1 VKPDMSGLRHV
12 ETDRL
17 REWLREAREGETTA
31 ALMLAVA
38 YDKGIGPRE
47 LASWYDRP
55 VEAVEET
62 IESIDSPEYVAE
74 IARLEGVDVEAVAEE
89 SNLTVESVER
99 WFAELADRPV
109 SEAAT
114 VIRGYAEGGVEPL
127 VTGDASTVFH
137 LDHDAMT
144 ERGWSL
150 DDPDL
155 FEKAADSDLGLP
167 EYGRFL
173 VEPGESILEAA
184 ERGGRS
190 WPYACRGG
198 ACSNCAV
205 IVVDGDVAMPG
216 QSILSDAQIRETNAR
231 LSCVGVPV
239 TDEVRIV
246 TGVGDL
252 DEFADLRLPS
262 PASDRGAA
270 GSASD

>member
-1 VKPDMSGLRHV
+1 MSGLRHV

-17 REWLREAREGETTA
+17 REWLREVREGRTTA

-38 YDKGIGPRE
+38 YDRGIGPRE

-62 IESIDSPEYVAE
+62 IGAIDSPEYVAE
-74 IARLEGVDVEAVAEE
+74 IARLEGVDVEAVAAE

-109 SEAAT
+109 AEAAN

-137 LDHDAMT
+137 LDYDAMT
-144 ERGWSL
+144 ELGWSL
-150 DDPDL
+150 GDPDL
-155 FEKAADSDLGLP
+155 FEKAAESDLGLP

-173 VEPGESILEAA
+173 VEPDESILEAA

-216 QSILSDAQIRETNAR
+216 QSVLSDEQIRETNAR

-246 TGVGDL
+246 SGVGDL

-262 PASDRGAA
+262 PASDRGGA

>member
-1 VKPDMSGLRHV
+1 MTGLDHV
-12 ETDRL
+12 DTERL
-17 REWLREAREGETTA
+17 REWLGEVSEGEATA

-38 YDKGIGPRE
+38 YDKGIGTGE
-47 LASWYDRP
+47 LASWYGRST
-55 VEAVEET
+55 ESVEET
-62 IESIDSPEYVAE
+62 IAALDSPGYVAE
-74 IARLEGVDVEAVAEE
+74 IARLEGVDIEAVAGE
-89 SNLTVESVER
+89 SNLTVDSVEE
-99 WFAELADRPV
+99 WFAGLSDRPV
-109 SEAAT
+109 SEAAD
-114 VIRGYAEGGVEPL
+114 VIRGYARGGVEPL
-127 VTGDASTVFH
+127 VTGEPSTVYH

-155 FEKAADSDLGLP
+155 FEKAAESDLGLP

-173 VEPGESILEAA
+173 VEPDESILEAA

-205 IVVDGDVAMPG
+205 VVVDGDVAMPG
-216 QSILSDAQIRETNAR
+216 QSVLSDAQIRETNAR

-239 TDEVRIV
+239 TDEVRVV

-252 DEFADLRLPS
+252 SEFADLRLPS
-262 PASDRGAA
+262 LADGDGSAE
-270 GSASD
+270 SASD

>member
-1 VKPDMSGLRHV
+1 VSRLRHV
-12 ETDRL
+12 EPRQL
-17 REWLREAREGETTA
+17 REWLSETHSAETTA

-38 YDKGIGPRE
+38 YDEGVDADE
-47 LASWYDRP
+47 LASWYGRSA
-55 VEAVEET
+55 EAVEAT
-62 IESIDSPEYVAE
+62 IEAVDSPTYVAA
-74 IARLEGVDVEAVAEE
+74 IARLEGVDIEAVAAE
-89 SNLTVESVER
+89 SNLTVESVEA
-99 WFAELADRPV
+99 WFAGLSDRPV
-109 SEAAT
+109 AEAAS

-127 VTGDASTVFH
+127 LTGDASTVYH
-137 LDHDAMT
+137 LDYGAMT

-155 FEKAADSDLGLP
+155 FDKAAESDLGLP

-173 VEPGESILEAA
+173 VESGESILEAA

-205 IVVDGDVAMPG
+205 VVVDGDVAMPG

-239 TDEVRIV
+239 TEEVRIV
-246 TGVGDL
+246 TGVGGL

-262 PASDRGAA
+262 PVEAA
-270 GSASD
+270 GSGGSASD

>member
-1 VKPDMSGLRHV
+1 MSGLRHV
-12 ETDRL
+12 DTDRL
-17 REWLREAREGETTA
+17 REWLPEVREGEATA
-31 ALMLAVA
+31 ALMLAIA
-38 YDKGIGPRE
+38 YDKGIGTGE
-47 LASWYDRP
+47 LASWYDRSAD
-55 VEAVEET
+55 AVEEA
-62 IESIDSPEYVAE
+62 IESLDSPAYVAE
-74 IARLEGVDVEAVAEE
+74 IARLEGVDVEAVAAE
-89 SNLTVESVER
+89 SNLTVESVEA
-99 WFAELADRPV
+99 WFADLSERPV
-109 SEAAT
+109 PEAAT

-127 VTGDASTVFH
+127 LTGEPSTVYH
-137 LDHDAMT
+137 LDHGAMV

-155 FEKAADSDLGLP
+155 FEKAAESDLDLP

-216 QSILSDAQIRETNAR
+216 QSILSEEQIRETNAR

-239 TDEVRIV
+239 TEEVRIV
-246 TGVGDL
+246 SGVGDL

-262 PASDRGAA
+262 PASEA
-270 GSASD
+270 GDAESASD

>member
-1 VKPDMSGLRHV
+1 MSGLQHV
-12 ETDRL
+12 EADRL
-17 REWLREAREGETTA
+17 REWLPEVRNAETTA
-31 ALMLAVA
+31 ALMLAIA
-38 YDKGIGPRE
+38 YDRGIGTDE
-47 LASWYDRP
+47 LASWYDRQSDS
-55 VEAVEET
+55 VEET
-62 IESIDSPEYVAE
+62 IHALDAPTFTAE
-74 IARLEGVDVEAVAEE
+74 VARLEGVDMAAIAAE
-89 SNLTVESVER
+89 SNLAVESVKE
-99 WFAELADRPV
+99 WFAALGDRSVPK
-109 SEAAT
+109 AAT

-127 VTGDASTVFH
+127 VSGTPSTVYH
-137 LDHDAMT
+137 LSYEAIA

-155 FEKAADSDLGLP
+155 FEKAADSGLDLP

-216 QSILSDAQIRETNAR
+216 QSVLSDEQIIKSNAR
-231 LSCVGVPV
+231 LSCVGVPI
-239 TDEVRIV
+239 TDDVRIV
-246 TGVGDL
+246 TEVGAL

-262 PASDRGAA
+262 LA
-270 GSASD
+270 GDAESSV